1 MGFPRQQCVAALRAA
16 FFNTERAVQYL
27 CNGIP
32 TGLDRQPQPA
42 QQGGQLGAGEV
53 GASQLRTL
61 FSHPNFAQLRDLIRS
76 NPAALQPILAQISQ
90 SSPQI
95 YNVLINKL
103 S

>member
-1 MGFPRQQCVAALRAA
+1 MRAA
-16 FFNTERAVQYL
+16 FFNTERAVEYL

-32 TGLDRQPQPA
+32 AGLDRQPNPSQ
-42 QQGGQLGAGEV
+42 QQGGQGLGLGSGEV
-53 GASQLRTL
+53 GASQLRAL
-61 FSHPNFAQLRDLIRS
+61 FSHPNFAQWRDLIRA

-95 YNVLINKL
+95 YNVNSMLV